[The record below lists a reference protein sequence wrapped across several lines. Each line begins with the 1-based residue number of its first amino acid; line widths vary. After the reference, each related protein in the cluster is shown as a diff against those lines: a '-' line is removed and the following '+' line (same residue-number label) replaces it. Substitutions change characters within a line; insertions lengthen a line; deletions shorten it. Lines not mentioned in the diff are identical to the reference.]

1 MIVRIMPWNNSRLR
15 RYLIISKRQLL
26 LVPFLLAL
34 GLLCFH
40 ILIVRDLTD
49 WSPLSNRHAESYIK
63 PHLET
68 VLVFPST
75 RILARGEEVDVLGV
89 IHSSPNHFENR
100 DVIRKTWLK
109 DLKKMN
115 GSSFKVVFLLGT
127 KEMDSHSKSLL
138 SSEIDSFGDIVV
150 EDFMDTYNNLTLK
163 SIFMLKFIVRYNL
176 KIKTLFKMDDD
187 SYFNVERFPTIIDF
201 DSTAIRGFKYVQTYP
216 IRYATIFTVASKWI
230 CPSWMYV
237 DDIYPEYIG
246 GAGYLIPGSEI
257 PKLYKSSFTT
267 LFIHLEDVF
276 LTGIIAK
283 LNSVPRENIP
293 SFLDKTG
300 STCPKDITMLLFHP
314 INPSKMKV
322 IHQLIKEGDNTH
334 CQWH

>member
-1 MIVRIMPWNNSRLR
+1 MIVECSLLPNKNNTFHLLSVKASSIIIINTLDDSTNNALEQFETQKISHHLKETAPFSSISFGSRTA
-15 RYLIISKRQLL
+15 LL
-26 LVPFLLAL
+26 SHFNCEGSYRL
-34 GLLCFH
+34 
-40 ILIVRDLTD
+40 
-49 WSPLSNRHAESYIK
+49 ES
-63 PHLET
+63 
-68 VLVFPST
+68 FDT

-89 IHSSPNHFENR
+89 IHSSPNHFEN
-100 DVIRKTWLK
+100 L
-109 DLKKMN
+109 
-115 GSSFKVVFLLGT
+115 VFLLGT